1 MSETVYNITELIVRL
16 AVLLIVAFVVPAIKK
31 WLEGKQINTAI
42 QKSVYC
48 VQQLYWNEDGK
59 DRKKVATEMAKEL
72 LEKAGIKID
81 SGQLSALI
89 EAAVQELH
97 VARGDYKE

>member
-16 AVLLIVAFVVPAIKK
+16 VVLLIAAFIVPALKK
-31 WLEGKQINTAI
+31 WLQNKQIDSAV
-42 QKSVYC
+42 QKAVYC
-48 VQQLYWNEDGK
+48 VQQLYWNEKGE

-72 LEKAGIKID
+72 LEKVGIEID
-81 SGQLSALI
+81 AGQLSALI